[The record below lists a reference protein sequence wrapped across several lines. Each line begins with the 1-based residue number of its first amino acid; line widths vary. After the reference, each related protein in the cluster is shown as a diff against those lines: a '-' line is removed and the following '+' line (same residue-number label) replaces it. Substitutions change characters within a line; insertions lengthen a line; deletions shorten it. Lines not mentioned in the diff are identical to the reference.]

1 MNIEI
6 LSLAGFIVA
15 IILGSIRNDINTGII
30 AIAMAFG
37 IGFYAAG
44 FSIYEVSSFFPA
56 ELFLIL
62 VGVTLMFY
70 MAKDN
75 GTLEKITRFAIWLT
89 QDKSY
94 LIPVLLFVLAL
105 ILSAIGA
112 GNIAA
117 VAIIA
122 PIGMPIAYKFKI
134 NPLLSSIMICTGAN
148 AGTFSPIAPTGII
161 NQSLMKGIGIDDEKL
176 GFEIFLLTLILQSVA
191 AVAAYF
197 LFKGYKKQEHI
208 ANDKNLNPSSLSKP
222 TNKQLITISF
232 ISALIISVI
241 IFDVPIG
248 LGAFGVVVIMA
259 VLKLSHLEQAIKEIP
274 WSPILLVSGITILI
288 VLIAKTGGLILATDF
303 IADKTSANY
312 INTVLAALAG
322 LVSLYSSS
330 SGVVMPT
337 FINLVPGLLEK
348 FGAASAKEM
357 IVAINVGSH
366 MVDLSPF
373 STLGALCIA
382 SLEENDRSK
391 VFRELLLWGLSM
403 LIFSGV
409 MAYLFLDLL

>member
-1 MNIEI
+1 MSIEI
-6 LSLAGFIVA
+6 LSLAGFIIA
-15 IILGSIRNDINTGII
+15 IVLGSIRNDINTGII
-30 AIAMAFG
+30 AIALAFG

-44 FSIYEVSSFFPA
+44 FSISEVSSFFPA

-62 VGVTLMFY
+62 VGITLMFY

-75 GTLEKITRFAIWLT
+75 GTLDKITRFAIWLT
-89 QDKSY
+89 QGKSY
-94 LIPVLLFVLAL
+94 LIPVLLFGLAL

-122 PIGMPIAYKFKI
+122 PIGMPVAYKFKI

-148 AGTFSPIAPTGII
+148 AGTFSPVAPTGII
-161 NQSLMKGIGIDDEKL
+161 NQSLMQGIGIEDENL

-197 LFKGYKKQEHI
+197 LFKGYKKQNHI
-208 ANDKNLNPSSLSKP
+208 DPDKNLNPSSFSKP
-222 TNKQLITISF
+222 TKKQLITICF
-232 ISALIISVI
+232 ISSLILLVI

-248 LGAFGVVVIMA
+248 LGAFAVVIVMA
-259 VLKLSHLEQAIKEIP
+259 ALNLSPLEQAIKEIP

-288 VLIAKTGGLILATDF
+288 VLITRTGGLMLATDF
-303 IADKTSANY
+303 IADKTSVNY
-312 INTVLAALAG
+312 INTVLASLAG

-330 SGVVMPT
+330 SGVAMPT
-337 FINLVPGLLEK
+337 FINLIPGLLEK
-348 FGAASAKEM
+348 FGASNAKEM

-366 MVDLSPF
+366 LVDVSPL

-382 SLEENDRSK
+382 SLEEKDRSK
-391 VFRELLLWGLSM
+391 VFRELFLWGFSM
-403 LIFSGV
+403 LIFGGLL
-409 MAYLFLDLL
+409 AYLFLDLF

>member
-1 MNIEI
+1 MSIEI
-6 LSLAGFIVA
+6 LSLAGFIIA

-30 AIAMAFG
+30 SIALAFG

-44 FSIYEVSSFFPA
+44 FSISEVSSFFPA

-62 VGVTLMFY
+62 VGITLMFY

-89 QDKSY
+89 QGKSY
-94 LIPVLLFVLAL
+94 LIPALLFGLAL

-134 NPLLSSIMICTGAN
+134 NPLLSCIMICTGAN
-148 AGTFSPIAPTGII
+148 AGSFSPIAPTGII
-161 NQSLMKGIGIDDEKL
+161 NQSLMRGIGIEDENL
-176 GFEIFLLTLILQSVA
+176 GLEIFLLTLILQSVA
-191 AVAAYF
+191 AVIAYF
-197 LFKGYKKQEHI
+197 LFKGYKKQNHI
-208 ANDKNLNPSSLSKP
+208 ANDKHLNPSSLSKP
-222 TNKQLITISF
+222 TKNQLITICF
-232 ISALIISVI
+232 ISSLIISVI

-248 LGAFGVVVIMA
+248 LGAFAVVVVMA
-259 VLKLSHLEQAIKEIP
+259 VLKLSPLEQAIKEIP
-274 WSPILLVSGITILI
+274 WSPILLVSGITVLI
-288 VLIAKTGGLILATDF
+288 VLITRTGGLVLATDF
-303 IADKTSANY
+303 IGDKTPADY

-322 LVSLYSSS
+322 FVSLYSSS

-348 FGAASAKEM
+348 FNTASAKEM

-366 MVDLSPF
+366 LVDVSPL

-391 VFRELLLWGLSM
+391 VFRELFLWGFSM
-403 LIFSGV
+403 LAFSGL
-409 MAYLFLDLL
+409 MAYVFLDLL